1 MLNAMMIDGK
11 DNVAVAIEPI
21 TKGET
26 VTYLCD
32 GEEKQLTARADITI
46 YHKLA
51 VRKSRLSSTAST
63 SALPCVTLKSVTMSM
78 YTTWKAI
85 VRTWKR
91 RNKEDGHDFLWI

>member
-51 VRKSRLSSTAST
+51 VRKIA
-63 SALPCVTLKSVTMSM
+63 SM